1 MKIYIKNMV
10 CLRCIML
17 VRELLESEGHQVED
31 VQLGYA
37 AVKGELNARQL
48 RQLDEALRQLDLSL
62 ICDKKEVLTERVKN
76 LVIEMI
82 HHSGELPKINYSTY
96 LSEQLSLN
104 YTYIS
109 NTFSELTGTTI
120 ENYIISNKIE
130 RVKEL
135 LMYDELS
142 LTQIADIMHYSS
154 VAHLSNQFKKITG
167 YTPSWYKKQKKKRRL
182 ALEEL

>member
-1 MKIYIKNMV
+1 MV
-10 CLRCIML
+10 CLRCILL
-17 VRELLESEGHQVED
+17 VRELLEGEGVPVED

-37 AVKGELNARQL
+37 CIRGELEPEQL
-48 RQLDEALRQLDLSL
+48 RKLNRALKQLDLSL
-62 ICDKKEVLTERVKN
+62 ICDKKEILTERVKN
-76 LVIEMI
+76 LVIEMV
-82 HHSGELPKINYSTY
+82 HHSEELPKINYSTY

-109 NTFSELTGTTI
+109 NTFSEVTGSTI

-167 YTPSWYKKQKKKRRL
+167 YTPSWYKKQKKKKRL